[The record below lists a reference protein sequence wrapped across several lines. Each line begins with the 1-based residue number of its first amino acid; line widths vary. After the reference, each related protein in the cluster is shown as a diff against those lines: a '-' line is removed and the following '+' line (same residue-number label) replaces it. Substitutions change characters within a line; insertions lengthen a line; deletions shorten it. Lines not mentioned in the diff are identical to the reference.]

1 MNDQLFTA
9 NGITYRKVPPGVYK
23 IPVCALG
30 DLRVGQLLPHSSVY
44 IVDLPPPPPD
54 HEYYLSVTNGGDA
67 DDDQYLNIFAGACF
81 ASDENSQLKL
91 ARLRRAYIP
100 LVERGELPE
109 AFVLPATKDRPN
121 RGPSFNID
129 LAGRPEAVI
138 REEISPILQLFNRL
152 SAPDRRV
159 FICHAT
165 DDKPFA
171 RRIATRLRQA
181 GAEVWL
187 DEWEI
192 KVGDS
197 IVERINAGLGA
208 ATHLLLILSAAS
220 VQKPWVRREF
230 SSALMRQLA
239 DSSVRL
245 LPVLLD
251 DCEIPS
257 LLSDVRYADC
267 REQEDNAL
275 DQVVEALFLGGTRDD
290 G

>member
-1 MNDQLFTA
+1 MDDQVFTA
-9 NGITYRKVPPGVYK
+9 NGIIYRKVPPGVYE
-23 IPVCALG
+23 IPVGALG
-30 DLRVGQLLPHSSVY
+30 ELRVGQLLPHSSVY

-67 DDDQYLNIFAGACF
+67 DDDQYLNIFAGAYF

-91 ARLRRAYIP
+91 ARLRRAYLP

-109 AFVLPATKDRPN
+109 AFVPPATEDRPN
-121 RGPSFNID
+121 RGPSFSID

-138 REEISPILQLFNRL
+138 SEEIQPILQLFNRL
-152 SAPDRRV
+152 SEPDRRV

-165 DDKPFA
+165 EDKPFA
-171 RRIATRLRQA
+171 RRIATHLRQA

-197 IVERINAGLGA
+197 IVEKINAGLRG
-208 ATHLLLILSAAS
+208 ATHLLLLLSATS
-220 VQKPWVRREF
+220 VRKPWVRREF

-239 DSSVRL
+239 DNSVRL

-251 DCEIPS
+251 DCEVPP
-257 LLSDVRYADC
+257 LLSDIRYADC
-267 REQEDNAL
+267 RAQAATAF
-275 DQVVEALFLGGTRDD
+275 DQIMHALFLGEQP
-290 G
+290 

>member
-9 NGITYRKVPPGVYK
+9 NGITYRKVPPGVYQ
-23 IPVCALG
+23 IPVEALG

-44 IVDLPPPPPD
+44 VVDLPPPLPD
-54 HEYYLSVTNGGDA
+54 HEFYLSVTNAGDA
-67 DDDQYLNIFAGACF
+67 DDDQNLSIFAGAYF

-91 ARLRRAYIP
+91 ARLRRAYLP

-138 REEISPILQLFNRL
+138 REEIQPILQLFNRL
-152 SAPDRRV
+152 SGPERRV

-165 DDKPFA
+165 EDKPFA
-171 RRIATRLRQA
+171 RRVATHLRQA

-187 DEWEI
+187 DEREI

-197 IVERINAGLGA
+197 IVEKINSGLGA
-208 ATHLLLILSAAS
+208 ATHLLLLLSATS
-220 VQKPWVRREF
+220 VRKPWVKREF
-230 SSALMRQLA
+230 SSALMRQLG
-239 DSSVRL
+239 DNSVRL

-257 LLSDVRYADC
+257 LLSDIRYADC
-267 REQEDNAL
+267 RGQGDSAF
-275 DQVVEALFLGGTRDD
+275 DQVIHALFLRSSRDD